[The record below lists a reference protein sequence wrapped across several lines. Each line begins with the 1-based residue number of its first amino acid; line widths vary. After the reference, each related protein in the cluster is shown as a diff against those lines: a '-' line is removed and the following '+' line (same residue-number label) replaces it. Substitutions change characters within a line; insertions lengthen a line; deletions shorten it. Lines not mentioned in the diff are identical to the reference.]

1 MLPNVVGAQETKRQI
16 VIYTAAMSL
25 IGLVPFVLGAAGYIY
40 FVVSLAFGGLFMVNA
55 WQLLRGDSL
64 APAKRMFGFSI
75 FYLFLLFGLLLVDA
89 RSHVS
94 LTWL

>member
-1 MLPNVVGAQETKRQI
+1 
-16 VIYTAAMSL
+16 MSL

-40 FVVSLAFGGLFMVNA
+40 FVVALAFGSLFMVNA
-55 WQLLRGDSL
+55 QLLRGPL